1 MRYLKPG
8 TRTTLQFPAFHAD
21 NPLVRLNERLFPVLI
36 IGTLAA
42 GFPALVLVAVGHHA
56 VSIDGTVHFY
66 AVGFTA
72 LAAAAACVAL
82 SVVGARFKDMRTVL
96 VGGAFGVMAAL
107 LALHGLAT
115 PGFITPNKMNGV
127 IRLTGGATL
136 PAGAALLM
144 LSSFGA
150 ARRLKLSVRRVLWIE
165 AGLLTAIL
173 ALGVSAIYWPDFAP
187 PVPAPNTPA
196 AFGTLAFGL
205 LLFSLLAMRALRTFM
220 LTRRTSDLLVLIGIV
235 WLGTSLVA
243 ALTMNYAQLGWWL
256 GHGLELDGILIV
268 AVPVALDLARTVQ
281 SRPLAGDLHGYDLV
295 GCEEAFLGSH
305 VRALTRLLAERDD
318 YTEQHTRRVA
328 LRAVQVGELL
338 GLSPGHL
345 RSLAIGGL
353 VHDIGKL
360 SVPDSILK
368 KPGSLDD
375 DEYAVI
381 KEHPENGA
389 KLLDGLGG
397 FPQAVKRLVH
407 DHHER
412 LDGQGYPRGLRAD
425 QIDIDTRIL
434 SACDVYDALIS
445 PRVYRPAWSHEDAM
459 ALLHNETGTAFDAR
473 CVNALEQVL
482 ASERGETK
490 SKPGPVFAGALAVAS
505 QA

>member
-1 MRYLKPG
+1 
-8 TRTTLQFPAFHAD
+8 
-21 NPLVRLNERLFPVLI
+21 
-36 IGTLAA
+36 
-42 GFPALVLVAVGHHA
+42 
-56 VSIDGTVHFY
+56 
-66 AVGFTA
+66 
-72 LAAAAACVAL
+72 
-82 SVVGARFKDMRTVL
+82 
-96 VGGAFGVMAAL
+96 
-107 LALHGLAT
+107 
-115 PGFITPNKMNGV
+115 
-127 IRLTGGATL
+127 
-136 PAGAALLM
+136 
-144 LSSFGA
+144 
-150 ARRLKLSVRRVLWIE
+150 
-165 AGLLTAIL
+165 
-173 ALGVSAIYWPDFAP
+173 
-187 PVPAPNTPA
+187 
-196 AFGTLAFGL
+196 
-205 LLFSLLAMRALRTFM
+205 
-220 LTRRTSDLLVLIGIV
+220 
-235 WLGTSLVA
+235 
-243 ALTMNYAQLGWWL
+243 
-256 GHGLELDGILIV
+256 
-268 AVPVALDLARTVQ
+268 
-281 SRPLAGDLHGYDLV
+281 
-295 GCEEAFLGSH
+295 
-305 VRALTRLLAERDD
+305 
-318 YTEQHTRRVA
+318 VA
-328 LRAVQVGELL
+328 LRAVQVGEEL
-338 GLSPGHL
+338 GISTGRL
-345 RSLAIGGL
+345 RALAIGGL